1 MTLPLAATRVRR
13 KINKLAGESP
23 HFPHPEKLKLS
34 SKHFKN
40 PLVIDFIAKHGSCE
54 GERMSW
60 MDRQL
65 ARINHLEN
73 SPPAPLLVAVQMN
86 LEDWIAEYLAEVD

>member
-1 MTLPLAATRVRR
+1 
-13 KINKLAGESP
+13 
-23 HFPHPEKLKLS
+23 
-34 SKHFKN
+34 
-40 PLVIDFIAKHGSCE
+40 
-54 GERMSW
+54 MSW